1 MTVSLKGTHF
11 PPEIILAGVR
21 CYVAC
26 PLSTRHLEEL
36 MLKRGVHVDH
46 ATINRYVIK
55 YGPALEEAFHRR
67 KRLVWESWRMDE
79 THLRVKGQWSYL
91 HCAINKTGQA
101 IDFLLT
107 KHRDERPPS
116 AFSRR

>member
-46 ATINRYVIK
+46 ATINR
-55 YGPALEEAFHRR
+55 
-67 KRLVWESWRMDE
+67 
-79 THLRVKGQWSYL
+79 
-91 HCAINKTGQA
+91 
-101 IDFLLT
+101 
-107 KHRDERPPS
+107 
-116 AFSRR
+116 